1 MDSDEEI
8 MYDDYDSGNESS
20 GDDDVEFAMVEEPNN
35 PKERQEL
42 DEYPYEVLTTEQ
54 ILQHMNDCIKEVNI
68 VVEVWAKSFYLCYA
82 TLLTSFSFQ
91 MPSTVIRMLL
101 NHFRWD
107 KEKLMERYYDGDPEK
122 LFTEAH
128 VASPFA
134 KAAVPAKV
142 AKKDQRRA
150 GPSVEECEV
159 RLFSFIKTFTVFHP
173 FFIIFN
179 LDLFIYLTFVCD
191 VWVGV
196 WAPFLCLLLG

>member
-1 MDSDEEI
+1 
-8 MYDDYDSGNESS
+8 
-20 GDDDVEFAMVEEPNN
+20 
-35 PKERQEL
+35 
-42 DEYPYEVLTTEQ
+42 
-54 ILQHMNDCIKEVNI
+54 
-68 VVEVWAKSFYLCYA
+68 
-82 TLLTSFSFQ
+82 

-159 RLFSFIKTFTVFHP
+159 TFPVDFTLRSRHLFTVL
-173 FFIIFN
+173 FFLSRFV
-179 LDLFIYLTFVCD
+179 YL
-191 VWVGV
+191 
-196 WAPFLCLLLG
+196 PYLRL

>member
-54 ILQHMNDCIKEVNI
+54 ILQHMNECMKEVNI
-68 VVEVWAKSFYLCYA
+68 VVEVTTRNFNILKILCHSVV
-82 TLLTSFSFQ
+82 LEFQ

-101 NHFRWD
+101 NHFCWD
-107 KEKLMERYYDGDPEK
+107 KEKLMERYYDGDQEK

-128 VASPFA
+128 VVNPFA

-142 AKKDQRRA
+142 VRKDPRRP
-150 GPSVEECEV
+150 GPNVEECEV
-159 RLFSFIKTFTVFHP
+159 TTCHYYQLNDHGCILMVLRCYKTS
-173 FFIIFN
+173 N
-179 LDLFIYLTFVCD
+179 L
-191 VWVGV
+191 
-196 WAPFLCLLLG
+196 

>member
-1 MDSDEEI
+1 MAS
-8 MYDDYDSGNESS
+8 
-20 GDDDVEFAMVEEPNN
+20 
-35 PKERQEL
+35 L
-42 DEYPYEVLTTEQ
+42 
-54 ILQHMNDCIKEVNI
+54 
-68 VVEVWAKSFYLCYA
+68 
-82 TLLTSFSFQ
+82 Q

-159 RLFSFIKTFTVFHP
+159 CFCVHFRERLEPSNMRLI
-173 FFIIFN
+173 
-179 LDLFIYLTFVCD
+179 
-191 VWVGV
+191 
-196 WAPFLCLLLG
+196 LL